1 MGFQYAKAYMKLGI
15 QNIVNLKASNEMA
28 KTILAVDDSGSLR
41 QMVAFSLTAAGYKVV
56 QAVDGQDGL
65 NKAKDEVVDLVL
77 TDQNMP
83 IMDGLTLIKNLRGMV
98 SYQKVPI
105 LMLTTESSDEM
116 KAKGKAAGANG
127 WLVKPFDPKR
137 LIDVV
142 QKVIGQ

>member
-1 MGFQYAKAYMKLGI
+1 
-15 QNIVNLKASNEMA
+15 MA

-41 QMVAFSLTAAGYKVV
+41 QMVAFSLKAAGYDVV

-65 NKAKDEVVDLVL
+65 NKAKEKTVDLVL

-83 IMDGLTLIKNLRGMV
+83 IMDGLTLIKNLRALG
-98 SYQKVPI
+98 SYKSVPI

-127 WLVKPFDPKR
+127 WLVKPFDTKR
-137 LIDVV
+137 LIEVV
-142 QKVIGQ
+142 QKVIGS

>member
-1 MGFQYAKAYMKLGI
+1 
-15 QNIVNLKASNEMA
+15 MA

-41 QMVAFSLTAAGYKVV
+41 QMVAFSLKAAGYDVV
-56 QAVDGQDGL
+56 SAVDGQDGL
-65 NKAKDEVVDLVL
+65 NKAKEKTVDLVL

-83 IMDGLTLIKNLRGMV
+83 IMDGLTLITNLRQLA

-137 LIDVV
+137 LIEVV
-142 QKVIGQ
+142 QKVIGG

>member
-1 MGFQYAKAYMKLGI
+1 
-15 QNIVNLKASNEMA
+15 MA

-41 QMVAFSLTAAGYKVV
+41 QMVAFSLKAAGYDVV
-56 QAVDGQDGL
+56 SAVDGQDGL
-65 NKAKDEVVDLVL
+65 NKAKERTVDLVL

-83 IMDGLTLIKNLRGMV
+83 IMDGLTLIKNLRALG
-98 SYQKVPI
+98 SYKNVPI

-137 LIDVV
+137 LIEVV
-142 QKVIGQ
+142 QKVIGS

>member
-1 MGFQYAKAYMKLGI
+1 
-15 QNIVNLKASNEMA
+15 MA

-41 QMVAFSLTAAGYKVV
+41 KMVSFSLQAAGYEVI

-65 NKAKDEVVDLVL
+65 DRAKEKTVDLVL

-83 IMDGLTLIKNLRGMV
+83 IMDGLTLIKSLRGLS
-98 SYQKVPI
+98 SYKKVPI

-137 LIDVV
+137 LVEVV
-142 QKVIGQ
+142 QKVIG

>member
-1 MGFQYAKAYMKLGI
+1 
-15 QNIVNLKASNEMA
+15 MA

-41 QMVAFSLTAAGYKVV
+41 QMVAFSLKAAGYDVV

-65 NKAKDEVVDLVL
+65 DKAKEKTVDLVL

-83 IMDGLTLIKNLRGMV
+83 IMDGLTLIKNLRDLG

-137 LIDVV
+137 LIEVV
-142 QKVIGQ
+142 QKVIGS

>member
-1 MGFQYAKAYMKLGI
+1 
-15 QNIVNLKASNEMA
+15 MA
-28 KTILAVDDSGSLR
+28 KTIFAVDDSGSLR
-41 QMVAFSLTAAGYKVV
+41 QMVAFSLKAAGYDVV

-65 NKAKDEVVDLVL
+65 NRAKEKTVDLVL

-83 IMDGLTLIKNLRGMV
+83 IMDGLTLIKNLRELG
-98 SYQKVPI
+98 SYKKVPI

-137 LIDVV
+137 LIEVV
-142 QKVIGQ
+142 QKVIG

>member
-1 MGFQYAKAYMKLGI
+1 
-15 QNIVNLKASNEMA
+15 MA

-41 QMVAFSLTAAGYKVV
+41 QMVAFSLKAAGYDVV

-65 NKAKDEVVDLVL
+65 DKAKERTVDLVL

-83 IMDGLTLIKNLRGMV
+83 IMDGLTLIKNLRELG

-137 LIDVV
+137 LIEVV
-142 QKVIGQ
+142 QKVIGS

>member
-1 MGFQYAKAYMKLGI
+1 MTKL
-15 QNIVNLKASNEMA
+15 
-28 KTILAVDDSGSLR
+28 ILAVDDSASLR

-65 NKAKDEVVDLVL
+65 NKAKEKTVDLVL

-83 IMDGLTLIKNLRGMV
+83 IMDGLTLIKNLRSLG

-137 LIDVV
+137 LIEVV
-142 QKVIGQ
+142 QKVIG

>member
-1 MGFQYAKAYMKLGI
+1 
-15 QNIVNLKASNEMA
+15 MA

-41 QMVAFSLTAAGYKVV
+41 QMVAFSLKAAGYDVIS
-56 QAVDGQDGL
+56 AVDGQDGL
-65 NKAKDEVVDLVL
+65 NKAKEKTVDLVL

-83 IMDGLTLIKNLRGMV
+83 VMDGLTMITNLRSMS

-137 LIDVV
+137 LIEVV
-142 QKVIGQ
+142 QKVIGA

>member
-1 MGFQYAKAYMKLGI
+1 M
-15 QNIVNLKASNEMA
+15 S

-41 QMVAFSLTAAGYKVV
+41 QMVAFSLTTAGYKVV
-56 QAVDGQDGL
+56 QAVDGVDGL
-65 NKAKDEVVDLVL
+65 SKAKDTVVDLVL

-83 IMDGLTLIKNLRGMV
+83 NMDGLTLIENLRGLTT
-98 SYQKVPI
+98 YAKVPI

-116 KAKGKAAGANG
+116 KAKGRAAGANG

-142 QKVIGQ
+142 HKVIGE

>member
-1 MGFQYAKAYMKLGI
+1 
-15 QNIVNLKASNEMA
+15 MA

-41 QMVAFSLTAAGYKVV
+41 QMVAFSLKAAGYDVV
-56 QAVDGQDGL
+56 SAVDGQDGL
-65 NKAKDEVVDLVL
+65 NKAKEKTVDLVL

-83 IMDGLTLIKNLRGMV
+83 IMDGLTLITNLRSLA
-98 SYQKVPI
+98 SYQTVPI

-137 LIDVV
+137 LIEVV
-142 QKVIGQ
+142 QKVIGG

>member
-1 MGFQYAKAYMKLGI
+1 M
-15 QNIVNLKASNEMA
+15 S

-41 QMVAFSLTAAGYKVV
+41 QMVAFSLKAAGYDVV

-65 NKAKDEVVDLVL
+65 NKAKEKTVDLVL

-83 IMDGLTLIKNLRGMV
+83 IMDGLTLIKNLRELG
-98 SYQKVPI
+98 SYSKVPI

-137 LIDVV
+137 LIEVV

>member
-1 MGFQYAKAYMKLGI
+1 
-15 QNIVNLKASNEMA
+15 MA

-41 QMVAFSLTAAGYKVV
+41 QMVAFSLKAAGYDVV

-65 NKAKDEVVDLVL
+65 NKAKEKTVDLVL

-83 IMDGLTLIKNLRGMV
+83 IMDGLTLIKNLRELG

-137 LIDVV
+137 LIEVV

>member
-1 MGFQYAKAYMKLGI
+1 
-15 QNIVNLKASNEMA
+15 MA

-41 QMVAFSLTAAGYKVV
+41 QMVTFSLKAAGYDVV

-65 NKAKDEVVDLVL
+65 DKAKEKTVDLVL

-83 IMDGLTLIKNLRGMV
+83 IMDGLTLIKNLRGLG

-137 LIDVV
+137 LIEVV
-142 QKVIGQ
+142 QKVIGS

>member
-1 MGFQYAKAYMKLGI
+1 MGSISEWLKLTTEKSERI
-15 QNIVNLKASNEMA
+15 TMA

-41 QMVAFSLTAAGYKVV
+41 QMVAFSLKAAGYDVV

-65 NKAKDEVVDLVL
+65 DKAKERTVDLVL

-83 IMDGLTLIKNLRGMV
+83 IMDGLTLIKNLRELS

-137 LIDVV
+137 LIEVV
-142 QKVIGQ
+142 QKVIG

>member
-1 MGFQYAKAYMKLGI
+1 
-15 QNIVNLKASNEMA
+15 MA

-41 QMVAFSLTAAGYKVV
+41 QMVAFSLKAAGYDVV

-65 NKAKDEVVDLVL
+65 NKAKEKTVDLVL

-83 IMDGLTLIKNLRGMV
+83 IMDGLTLIANLRSLG
-98 SYQKVPI
+98 SYQSVPI

-116 KAKGKAAGANG
+116 KARGKAAGANG

-137 LIDVV
+137 LIEVV
-142 QKVIGQ
+142 QKVIGA

>member
-1 MGFQYAKAYMKLGI
+1 MEK
-15 QNIVNLKASNEMA
+15 V
-28 KTILAVDDSGSLR
+28 ILAVDDSGSLR
-41 QMVAFSLTAAGYKVV
+41 QMVAFSLKAAGYQVIE
-56 QAVDGQDGL
+56 AVDGQDGL
-65 NKAKDEVVDLVL
+65 DKDKNKTVDLVL

-83 IMDGLTLIKNLRGMV
+83 IMDGLTLIANLRGLS

-137 LIDVV
+137 LIEVV
-142 QKVIGQ
+142 QKVIG

>member
-1 MGFQYAKAYMKLGI
+1 
-15 QNIVNLKASNEMA
+15 MA

-41 QMVAFSLTAAGYKVV
+41 QMVAFSLKAAGYDVV

-65 NKAKDEVVDLVL
+65 NKAKEKTVDLVL

-83 IMDGLTLIKNLRGMV
+83 IMDGLTLIANLRSLS
-98 SYQKVPI
+98 SYQKIPI

-116 KAKGKAAGANG
+116 KAKGRAAGANG

-137 LIDVV
+137 LIEVV
-142 QKVIGQ
+142 QKVIGN

>member
-1 MGFQYAKAYMKLGI
+1 
-15 QNIVNLKASNEMA
+15 MA
-28 KTILAVDDSGSLR
+28 KIILAVDDSCSLR
-41 QMVAFSLTAAGYKVV
+41 QMVVFSLRANGYDVV

-65 NKAKDEVVDLVL
+65 NKAKEKTVDLVL

-83 IMDGLTLIKNLRGMV
+83 IMDGLTLIKHLRSLG

-116 KAKGKAAGANG
+116 KAKGSAAGANG

-137 LIDVV
+137 LIEVV
-142 QKVIGQ
+142 QKVIGS